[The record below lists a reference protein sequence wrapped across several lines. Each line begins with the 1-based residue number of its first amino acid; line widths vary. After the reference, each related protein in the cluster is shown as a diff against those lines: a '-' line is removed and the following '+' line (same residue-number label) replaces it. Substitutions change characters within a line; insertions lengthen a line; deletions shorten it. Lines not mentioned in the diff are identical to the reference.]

1 MCSGAPSVVRDVLGS
16 TAHSIKISGLSP
28 TRNCDLDPVP
38 RSMGPEHAPPAQPI
52 RSKRI
57 WQKEI
62 GGGSTQSSGR
72 IRRGPRAR
80 EEIAESWLTRQ
91 AIDARLM
98 VDQEAKWENA
108 T

>member
-1 MCSGAPSVVRDVLGS
+1 LSLYKIFRSLYLPLNGAAQP
-16 TAHSIKISGLSP
+16 
-28 TRNCDLDPVP
+28 
-38 RSMGPEHAPPAQPI
+38 APPAQPI

-80 EEIAESWLTRQ
+80 EEIAESWLTRCHAHAV
-91 AIDARLM
+91 AIGVL
-98 VDQEAKWENA
+98 AKPTAKLDPAAPAPPTEFA
-108 T
+108 K

>member
-1 MCSGAPSVVRDVLGS
+1 LDCGAGRFLF
-16 TAHSIKISGLSP
+16 
-28 TRNCDLDPVP
+28 DLIDDSE
-38 RSMGPEHAPPAQPI
+38 RWGGAAAQPI

-80 EEIAESWLTRQ
+80 EEIAESWLTRH
-91 AIDARLM
+91 
-98 VDQEAKWENA
+98 
-108 T
+108 

>member
-1 MCSGAPSVVRDVLGS
+1 LSAAATAAAP
-16 TAHSIKISGLSP
+16 
-28 TRNCDLDPVP
+28 
-38 RSMGPEHAPPAQPI
+38 APPAQPI

-80 EEIAESWLTRQ
+80 EEIAESWLTRP
-91 AIDARLM
+91 
-98 VDQEAKWENA
+98 
-108 T
+108 